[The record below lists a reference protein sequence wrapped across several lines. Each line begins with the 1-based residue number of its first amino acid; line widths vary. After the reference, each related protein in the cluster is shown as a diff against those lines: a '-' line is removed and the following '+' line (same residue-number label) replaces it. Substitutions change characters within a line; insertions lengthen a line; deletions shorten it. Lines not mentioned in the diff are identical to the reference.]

1 MWNRYLD
8 FVINPRLQGV
18 YILFVLS
25 FKNDDVR
32 EIHKQYYLPT
42 VETKDYNVMIKED
55 ISLISQNK
63 TKKRFKIYNIIR
75 KIATSQGNGYKTGCL
90 LDYPYF
96 KK

>member
-32 EIHKQYYLPT
+32 EIHKQHYLPT

-63 TKKRFKIYNIIR
+63 TKKDLKFIISSER
-75 KIATSQGNGYKTGCL
+75 LQQAKVMVIKQDVY
-90 LDYPYF
+90 
-96 KK
+96 

>member
-8 FVINPRLQGV
+8 FVIDPRLQGV

-63 TKKRFKIYNIIR
+63 TKKDLKFIISSER
-75 KIATSQGNGYKTGCL
+75 LQQVKVMVIKQDVY
-90 LDYPYF
+90 
-96 KK
+96 

>member
-8 FVINPRLQGV
+8 FVIDPRLQGV
-18 YILFVLS
+18 YIFFVLS
-25 FKNDDVR
+25 FKNDDVQ

-63 TKKRFKIYNIIR
+63 TKKDLKFIISSER
-75 KIATSQGNGYKTGCL
+75 LQQVKVMVIKQDVY
-90 LDYPYF
+90 
-96 KK
+96 

>member
-8 FVINPRLQGV
+8 FVIDPRLQGV

-63 TKKRFKIYNIIR
+63 TKKDLKFIISSER
-75 KIATSQGNGYKTGCL
+75 LQQAKVMVIKQDVY
-90 LDYPYF
+90 
-96 KK
+96 